1 MIYVIGSIN
10 LDLIVNVKRLP
21 QAGETLLG
29 KEFKTA
35 AGGKSANQALA
46 ASRAGSDVTMV
57 GAVGNDKNAE
67 LALAELKR
75 AEINLSNVKK
85 TNESTGIAMISV
97 ADNGENSIIV
107 VAGANGT
114 VSPDMA
120 LQAISEIH
128 QSDIVLLA
136 QEIPE
141 QAIETALKAAK
152 NAKIT
157 TILNIAPFSAK
168 STTLAKLAD
177 IVIAN
182 ETEFAALIGQE
193 LIGQKLIGQ
202 ELKRGF
208 EYELC
213 ALAKTNQ
220 QIIIVTLGADGA
232 LGATA
237 KGELIKVSA
246 LKIKPI
252 DSVGAGDSFCGY
264 LAAMLEQG
272 KSLKEAMQIASIAG
286 SLACLKQGA
295 QPAIPFLSE
304 VVVKV

>member
-21 QAGETLLG
+21 FAGETLLG
-29 KEFKTA
+29 KTFKTA

-46 ASRAGSDVTMV
+46 ASRAGSSVTMV
-57 GAVGNDKNAE
+57 GAVGNDKNASM
-67 LALAELKR
+67 ALAELKR
-75 AEINLSNVKK
+75 AEINLSNVKV
-85 TNESTGIAMISV
+85 TDESTGIAMISV

-107 VAGANGT
+107 VAGANSA
-114 VSPDMA
+114 VLPDMA
-120 LQAISEIH
+120 LQMISEMG
-128 QSDIVLLA
+128 QGDIILLA

-141 QAIETALKAAK
+141 QTIETALKAAK
-152 NAKIT
+152 NANIT
-157 TILNIAPFSAK
+157 TILNIAPFSIK
-168 STTLAKLAD
+168 SKTLAKLAD

-193 LIGQKLIGQ
+193 LMGQ

-208 EYELC
+208 EHELC

-232 LGATA
+232 LGATL

-272 KSLKEAMQIASIAG
+272 KSLKKAMQIASTAG

-304 VVVKV
+304 VEVKI

>member
-29 KEFKTA
+29 KTFKTA

-46 ASRAGSDVTMV
+46 ASRAGSSVTMV

-85 TNESTGIAMISV
+85 TDESTGIAMISV

-120 LQAISEIH
+120 LQAINEMG
-128 QSDIVLLA
+128 QNDIVLLA

-157 TILNIAPFSAK
+157 SILNIAPFSDK
-168 STTLAKLAD
+168 SKTLAKLAD

-193 LIGQKLIGQ
+193 L
-202 ELKRGF
+202 KRGF
-208 EYELC
+208 EHELC
-213 ALAKTNQ
+213 ALAKRNQ

-232 LGATA
+232 LGATSEG
-237 KGELIKVSA
+237 KLIKVQA

-272 KSLKEAMQIASIAG
+272 KPLKEAMQIASIAG